1 MVLISRLCR
10 FIRLGMGF
18 RVWGIG
24 IILAFGCSSHERDN
38 PTDPIHVYKVTFNAS
53 EATGGTPPE
62 AMTGSYG
69 DVIQL
74 PDGGSLERAEYAFG
88 GWGVYSHTITGDTAM
103 NAVWVPVYTVTF
115 DGNGAT
121 SGTAPTAMKASSG
134 SYILLP
140 DGNLEKTG
148 YVFGGWSTSS
158 SYNRSVDGL
167 YGYTVSNNTT
177 FYANWIPFRTVF
189 LEANGATSGAP
200 PADLKVI
207 DGSEVRYSDIG
218 TGTMEKPGYVF
229 GCWGSA
235 NQTTCYSY
243 SAYSVVIY
251 DIRLYAIWLPIYTVT
266 FDGNGAISG
275 TVPADMKA
283 GSGLQIQLPDIGTLE
298 KTDYLFTGWNTN
310 SSGTGTIYNAGS
322 SYTVAGD
329 TTLYATWVFC
339 PNSETHFCD
348 TRDFQVYKITTIETE
363 NWTQTWF
370 AENLNYDTT
379 GSRCYDNCVKY
390 GRLYDWSTAMGLQSY
405 CNSSVCSSQ
414 ILQSKDI
421 CPEGWHIPKDLDWE
435 RLSILQKTT
444 NAQLKA
450 TSGWNDRDNGD
461 SSNGTDDYGFSAL
474 PGGQGWSNGSFD
486 NVGYYGF
493 WWSSNEYSDR
503 YGDNDGKSALRRY
516 ISYLDFLLENSYQN
530 KSALL
535 SIRCLKDE

>member
-53 EATGGTPPE
+53 EATGGTPPA

-103 NAVWVPVYTVTF
+103 NAVWIPVYTVTF
-115 DGNGAT
+115 NTNGAT

-148 YVFGGWSTSS
+148 YVFGGWSISS

-177 FYANWIPFRTVF
+177 FYANWIPFRTVAF
-189 LEANGATSGAP
+189 DANGATSGAP

-229 GCWGSA
+229 GCWGNA
-235 NQTTCYSY
+235 NDTKCYSSSY
-243 SAYSVVIY
+243 TRVIY
-251 DIRLYAIWLPIYTVT
+251 DIKLYAIWLPIYTVT
-266 FDGNGAISG
+266 FDANGATSG
-275 TVPADMKA
+275 TVTAMKTPS
-283 GSGLQIQLPDIGTLE
+283 GSTIQLPDMGTLR
-298 KTDYLFTGWNTN
+298 KTDYVFTGWNTN
-310 SSGTGTIYNAGS
+310 SSGTGDSYNIGS
-322 SYTVAGD
+322 SYAVSND
-329 TTLYATWVFC
+329 TTLYAMWHSC
-339 PNSETHFCD
+339 PGYNSEETHICD
-348 TRDFQVYKITTIETE
+348 ERDWQAYRITTIG
-363 NWTQTWF
+363 TQTWL
-370 AENLNYDTT
+370 AENLNYDIT
-379 GSRCYDNCVKY
+379 GGVCYGDGIPNYISGTLPNNEVQANCDTY
-390 GRLYDWSTAMGLQSY
+390 GRLYNWNTAM
-405 CNSSVCSSQ
+405 NV
-414 ILQSKDI
+414 
-421 CPEGWHIPKDLDWE
+421 CPEGWHLPSQVEWNVLGDDATK
-435 RLSILQKTT
+435 
-444 NAQLKA
+444 LKA
-450 TSGWNDRDNGD
+450 TSGWN
-461 SSNGTDDYGFSAL
+461 SNGNGSDEYGFSAL
-474 PGGQGWSNGSFD
+474 PGGYCIGGGCSGDISGGSFD
-486 NVGYYGF
+486 DIGNIGH
-493 WWSSNEYSDR
+493 WWSSSLYHTSPYYRIMGYNLSWDFS
-503 YGDNDGKSALRRY
+503 GGSNLR
-516 ISYLDFLLENSYQN
+516 SV
-530 KSALL
+530 
-535 SIRCLKDE
+535 RCVKNN